1 MYLGSAG
8 ETTGT
13 GQRYN
18 LVVAGAFLIRV
29 ICPTDGVSAKE
40 LLGAGG
46 GGYLYMVAKDR
57 VSGVQV
63 VKKLS
68 AVSYQHS
75 VFCWIFVRMNCQL

>member
-29 ICPTDGVSAKE
+29 ICPTDEVSPKE
-40 LLGAGG
+40 LPDAGA
-46 GGYLYMVAKDR
+46 
-57 VSGVQV
+57 
-63 VKKLS
+63 KLREES
-68 AVSYQHS
+68 
-75 VFCWIFVRMNCQL
+75 FTTWT